1 METLNFKT
9 LKKQFCP
16 IVLPDEKGTK
26 VLLTTPNKSL
36 LEEFI
41 DLTSSL
47 SEAKTGKE
55 VTQDL
60 YKLTTKIFNLNIN
73 KLKFTRSQIESMFDL
88 EDVYMFMSH
97 YATFISEITN
107 SKN

>member
-1 METLNFKT
+1 METLNFKA
-9 LKKQFCP
+9 LKKQYCP

-26 VLLTTPNKSL
+26 ILLTTPNKSL

-41 DLTSSL
+41 DLTNVI
-47 SEAKTGKE
+47 SETENGKE
-55 VTQDL
+55 VTQEL

-73 KLKFTRSQIESMFDL
+73 KIKFTRTQIESMFDL
-88 EDVYMFMSH
+88 EDLYIFMSH
-97 YATFISEITN
+97 YAKFISEITN